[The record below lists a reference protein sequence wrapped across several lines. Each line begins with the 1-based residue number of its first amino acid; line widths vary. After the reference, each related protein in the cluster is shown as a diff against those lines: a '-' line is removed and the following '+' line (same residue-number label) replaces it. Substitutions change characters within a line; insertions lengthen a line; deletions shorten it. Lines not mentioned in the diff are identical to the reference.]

1 MESCKCNLLQ
11 VKITW
16 CTVES
21 CKCNL
26 LQGEDY
32 LVYRG
37 AGFDYNFGV
46 FVREEHGGFIGGDN
60 QVGARVLPGGR
71 KGGEQP
77 DSVRVI
83 QGTNSAANGGVP
95 VGGETKL
102 PGLNITAKD
111 GAWQLVS
118 GTR

>member
-1 MESCKCNLLQ
+1 VESCKCNLLQ

-16 CTVES
+16 CAVES

-46 FVREEHGGFIGGDN
+46 FVREDHGGFVGGDN
-60 QVGARVLPGGR
+60 QLGAHLPAGR
-71 KGGEQP
+71 KAGEQS
-77 DSVRVI
+77 DSVRVM
-83 QGTNSAANGGVP
+83 QGTNSAAKGGVS
-95 VGGETKL
+95 VGGDTRL

-111 GAWQLVS
+111 GVWQLVS